1 MYAIFI
7 IYYIENLKSL
17 IMMIQLYRLF
27 KKKILFLKNLII
39 KYKRRGYLLI
49 N

>member
-27 KKKILFLKNLII
+27 KKKNII
-39 KYKRRGYLLI
+39 FKEFNNKI
-49 N
+49 